1 MPLALARPSASPARF
16 LATLGIA
23 ALLSLALALPALAHA
38 GGEPHSHERD
48 MADRVRIDWDGT
60 ATEDCRATGEG
71 TILWTLTGSDAV
83 IYAELHIDE
92 PVFSVT
98 VRDGGPYLWISP
110 LYPLDEIEADVD
122 WVDGPLADGAALTA
136 TTCPEG
142 GAAPAA
148 DDSATAAAD
157 EATAT
162 PAADAT
168 PAGDALGD
176 GAGLLL
182 PVGGGVLAGGAIGL
196 LVGSRRRSA

>member
-1 MPLALARPSASPARF
+1 MPLAMPRPAHMLAA
-16 LATLGIA
+16 LGVA
-23 ALLSLALALPALAHA
+23 ALLSFSLVLPALAHA

-83 IYAELHIDE
+83 TYAELHIDE
-92 PVFSVT
+92 PAESVT
-98 VRDGGPYLWISP
+98 VREGGPYLWISP

-136 TTCPEG
+136 TTCPIG
-142 GAAPAA
+142 GAAAA
-148 DDSATAAAD
+148 GAAASSS
-157 EATAT
+157 
-162 PAADAT
+162 DAS
-168 PAGDALGD
+168 
-176 GAGLLL
+176 GLLV
-182 PVGGGVLAGGAIGL
+182 PVGGGVLAGGALGL